1 MERTLEKPKK
11 QQQQKPKD
19 EFIRS
24 KQGVERYNMSRNTF
38 NRIASE
44 AGALYKI
51 RGVNLVNVRIFE
63 EYLETFRCPSDF

>member
-1 MERTLEKPKK
+1 MERTNSRSRGNKK
-11 QQQQKPKD
+11 QQPRD

-38 NRIASE
+38 NKIAAE

-51 RGVNLVNVRIFE
+51 RGVNLVNVRIFK
-63 EYLETFRCPSDF
+63 EYLETFRCPSDY